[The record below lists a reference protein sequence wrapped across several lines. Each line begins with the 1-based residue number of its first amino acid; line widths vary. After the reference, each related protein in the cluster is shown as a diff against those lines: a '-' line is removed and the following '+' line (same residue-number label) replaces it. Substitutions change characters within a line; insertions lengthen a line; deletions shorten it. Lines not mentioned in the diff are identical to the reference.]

1 MSEEMKAVQDG
12 IKELGDNIAKKM
24 DEYNAE
30 LEKHGKVS
38 TEVTAKI
45 DEMTEKYKSLR
56 NELSD
61 LSERNTT
68 LSASQGVKSIG
79 HQFIDSEAFK
89 AMAENRTER
98 ARVEVKNTTI
108 NSNLSAF
115 FSDGTTTF
123 PTQRPNPIP
132 ADFLPVTIRQRLTE
146 IPTTSNSVNA
156 LRETSFTNG
165 AAEVAQGAAKPES
178 TIVFENYNV
187 PIQVVAHWI
196 KVSNQ
201 LMRDAP
207 AIASYVD
214 TRMRDGL
221 QQRVDAQLLNGNG
234 TSPNLS
240 GMTDSG
246 NFTAFTPETGAN
258 LVDSINKAKYA
269 LWAVGNAPD
278 TVIVNPADWSAMEI
292 TRESAGTGQYL
303 YGAPGTNAGV
313 SPFGVQI
320 VMSNNMPAGSFLIG
334 NLRSACTLFV
344 NQGVVVEM
352 GYVNDDFTRN
362 LVTIRAEERLGLA
375 VDRPTAILY
384 GDITGS

>member
-1 MSEEMKAVQDG
+1 M
-12 IKELGDNIAKKM
+12 
-24 DEYNAE
+24 
-30 LEKHGKVS
+30 
-38 TEVTAKI
+38 
-45 DEMTEKYKSLR
+45 
-56 NELSD
+56 
-61 LSERNTT
+61 
-68 LSASQGVKSIG
+68 
-79 HQFIDSEAFK
+79 
-89 AMAENRTER
+89 
-98 ARVEVKNTTI
+98 
-108 NSNLSAF
+108 
-115 FSDGTTTF
+115 
-123 PTQRPNPIP
+123 
-132 ADFLPVTIRQRLTE
+132 
-146 IPTTSNSVNA
+146 
-156 LRETSFTNG
+156 
-165 AAEVAQGAAKPES
+165 
-178 TIVFENYNV
+178 FENYNV

>member
-24 DEYNAE
+24 AEYNAE

-45 DEMTEKYKSLR
+45 DEMAEKYKSLR

-68 LSASQGVKSIG
+68 LSANQGSKSIG

-115 FSDGTTTF
+115 FSDSTTTF

-146 IPTTSNSVNA
+146 IPTTSNAVNA
-156 LRETSFTNG
+156 LRENSFTSG

-178 TIVFENYNV
+178 SIVFENYNV
-187 PIQVVAHWI
+187 AIQVVAHWI

-320 VMSNNMPAGSFLIG
+320 VMSNNMAAGSFLIG